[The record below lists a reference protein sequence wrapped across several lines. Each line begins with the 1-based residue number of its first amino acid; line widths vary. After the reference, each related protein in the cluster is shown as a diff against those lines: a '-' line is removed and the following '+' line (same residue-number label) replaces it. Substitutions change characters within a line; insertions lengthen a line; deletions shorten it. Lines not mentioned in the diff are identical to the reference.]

1 MLIPHNIGVN
11 GSLKSDEERMKSTV
25 RDWLKVLILLLDEAA
40 AVVLVLLVL
49 WFFQIRIPLW
59 MAIVFALLLG
69 AFAFIIHKVVIPS
82 FHTKQV
88 TGSEGMIGLE
98 GEVIESLTPHGVVRV
113 EGEYWKAKSV
123 DDEIPAGESVEILGL
138 NKLVLEVKRR
148 EQ

>member
-1 MLIPHNIGVN
+1 
-11 GSLKSDEERMKSTV
+11 MKRTIK
-25 RDWLKVLILLLDEAA
+25 DWLLVLILLFDEVA

-49 WFFQIRIPLW
+49 WFFKIRIPLW
-59 MAIVFALLLG
+59 TAIVIALLLG
-69 AFAFIIHKVVIPS
+69 AGVFITHKVIIPS

-123 DDEIPAGESVEILGL
+123 DDDIPAGESVEILKL